1 MLNRLCSATDNL
13 TIEEDNGIQALQEI
27 CDIMRSSDVSPFE
40 VIHSGLVTKLLQYLT
55 ANSGIVIRDERI
67 RRFLH
72 VFLNCPIHYQT
83 APCNEV
89 RSIFALL
96 MELLLLKD
104 PLQLKRLKWAVI
116 DGHVNEKGKKFEGLL
131 STIRS
136 FHLSDSSRSYQCIK
150 FLVQLCNRCSLV
162 KDQLMKTSSKWQ
174 WAVKWLEKKMS
185 DYWAPS
191 STVPLSNEDS
201 NQKSFQRTVSAQV
214 SASSLYKS

>member
-1 MLNRLCSATDNL
+1 MAMS
-13 TIEEDNGIQALQEI
+13 
-27 CDIMRSSDVSPFE
+27 MR
-40 VIHSGLVTKLLQYLT
+40 K
-55 ANSGIVIRDERI
+55 A
-67 RRFLH
+67 
-72 VFLNCPIHYQT
+72 
-83 APCNEV
+83 
-89 RSIFALL
+89 
-96 MELLLLKD
+96 
-104 PLQLKRLKWAVI
+104 
-116 DGHVNEKGKKFEGLL
+116 KKFEGLL

-201 NQKSFQRTVSAQV
+201 NQKSFQRTVSAQDTLDSATALLTEIEANDNLTIPATAVVGHRSSLKSNYTSMQSIPDDPSSRLSAPPTRSQVTV
-214 SASSLYKS
+214 SVATTASTSFSDKTSTSSDSGNSTSTKRAQQQQPPPPPASSEGSSSSSSDTVSVSES